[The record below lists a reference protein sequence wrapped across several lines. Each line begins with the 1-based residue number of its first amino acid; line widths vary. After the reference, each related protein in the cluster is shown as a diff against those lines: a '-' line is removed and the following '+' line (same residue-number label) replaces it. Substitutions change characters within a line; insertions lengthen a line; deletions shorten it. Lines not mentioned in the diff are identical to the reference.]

1 MKEIL
6 VIIILFII
14 VIYSVRLGLY
24 MLYAIIERKKAVKD
38 FKKRNRPDLL
48 HEDLKKIR
56 MKYQKGDLSKDH
68 SFFVTRKAVWIYGYC
83 I

>member
-48 HEDLKKIR
+48 HEDL
-56 MKYQKGDLSKDH
+56 MK
-68 SFFVTRKAVWIYGYC
+68 
-83 I
+83 